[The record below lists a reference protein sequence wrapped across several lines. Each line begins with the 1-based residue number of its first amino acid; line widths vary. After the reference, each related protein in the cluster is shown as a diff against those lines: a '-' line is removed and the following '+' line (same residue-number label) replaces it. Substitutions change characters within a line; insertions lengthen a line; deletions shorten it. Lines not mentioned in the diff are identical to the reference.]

1 MNDIDNQEAKRVF
14 KTCIADNNVEHFQVF
29 LDHMPQYAALALE
42 ICVKDDNIQCATIAL
57 SYCNTTCQDSID
69 KSLTYAANVDNLA
82 MVELLF
88 DRISPNF
95 ECNSA
100 LFFASLNDNR
110 AIIDIVW
117 ERSNVD
123 TVIDALRHLG
133 GASEKAIETLQ
144 TLRDHKQAAAQK
156 QHLEDALLITPDAIA
171 EKPQE
176 LGGKPTLVKKM

>member
-1 MNDIDNQEAKRVF
+1 MNDIDNQEATLIF
-14 KTCIADNNVEHFQVF
+14 KTCLANNNVEQFQVF
-29 LDHMPQYAALALE
+29 LNHMPQYAALALE
-42 ICVKDDNIQCATIAL
+42 LCVKDNNIQCATIAL

-69 KSLTYAANVDNLA
+69 KSLTYAANGDNLA

-100 LFFASLNDNR
+100 LFFASLNDNS

-133 GASEKAIETLQ
+133 GATENAIERLQ

-156 QHLEDALLITPDAIA
+156 QHLEDALLIAPEAIA
-171 EKPQE
+171 NKRQQHEKS
-176 LGGKPTLVKKM
+176 TLVKKM